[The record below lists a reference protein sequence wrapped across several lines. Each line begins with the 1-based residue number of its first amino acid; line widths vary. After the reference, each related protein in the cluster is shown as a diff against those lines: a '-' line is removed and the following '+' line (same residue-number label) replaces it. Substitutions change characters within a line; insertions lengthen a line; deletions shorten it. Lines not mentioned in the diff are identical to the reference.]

1 MQIGPPTLLEE
12 IPIISQELEKYGFLC
27 TIDYDKNFS
36 TDTYYDLKI
45 VTYKRKLKGDLEI
58 HVTDGFKFV
67 EAPDVWKYESTTV
80 ELVQRAEFQ
89 EIKIDKMWQLLMLI
103 DLLK

>member
-1 MQIGPPTLLEE
+1 MNSEKQLLNDF
-12 IPIISQELEKYGFLC
+12 PIISWQLEKKYGFEK

-36 TDTYYDLKI
+36 TDPYYDLKI
-45 VTYKRKLKGDLEI
+45 ETYKLKLKGDLEI

-67 EAPDVWKYESTTV
+67 EKPGGWKYETTTV

-89 EIKIDKMWQLLMLI
+89 EINIDKMWQLLMLI